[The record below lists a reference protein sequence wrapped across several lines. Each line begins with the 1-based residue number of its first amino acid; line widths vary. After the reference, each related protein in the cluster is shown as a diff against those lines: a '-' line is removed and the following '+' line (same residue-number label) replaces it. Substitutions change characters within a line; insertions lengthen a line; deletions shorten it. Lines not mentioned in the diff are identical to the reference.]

1 MEVLAMG
8 DSDIGTDARKRGSTT
23 RRGLLT
29 GAVGAAAGV
38 VSGGMA
44 QPAQAADGDVLVL
57 GVTNEAT
64 NTTRLESKETALYAV
79 SNTDG
84 ASLVGESKSSDG
96 YGVQG
101 TSPYI
106 GVLSVGDTTGVYTV
120 SDYGTAVRA
129 LTYNGTA
136 VEASTAVA
144 QGYALRV
151 QGAVGFSRSGRATIR
166 AGTDRVTVSTPDLR
180 PGTTVLATLQQYRS
194 GVSVAAAVPDAAHD
208 TLLLVL
214 TKRVPADTA
223 VAWLAL
229 D

>member
-1 MEVLAMG
+1 MG
-8 DSDIGTDARKRGSTT
+8 DSDTSNTVTGKRSTT

-38 VSGGMA
+38 VVSGGVA

-79 SNTDG
+79 SSTDG
-84 ASLVGESKSSDG
+84 ASLVGQSLSSDG

-106 GVLSVGDTTGVYTV
+106 GVVSVGDKTGVYAV

-129 LTYNGTA
+129 LTYDGTA
-136 VEASTAVA
+136 VEASTAVP

-151 QGAVGFSRSGRATIR
+151 QGAAAFSRSGQATIR
-166 AGTDRVTVSTPDLR
+166 TGTDRVSVSVLDLR

-214 TKRVPADTA
+214 TKRVPADTV